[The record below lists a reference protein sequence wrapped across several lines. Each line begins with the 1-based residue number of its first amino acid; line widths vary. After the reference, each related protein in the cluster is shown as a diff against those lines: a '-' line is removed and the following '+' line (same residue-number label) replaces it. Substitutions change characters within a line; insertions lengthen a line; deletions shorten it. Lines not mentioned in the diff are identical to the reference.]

1 MTERGRRI
9 IERDPNEVDRAM
21 AHPAQR
27 QAVGLIRDL
36 LVELRA
42 TRSDKD
48 RFEFQEEL
56 FRATF
61 QAQTE
66 QAEASR
72 NLQRARRGRTTSS
85 APTGDWAVEQ
95 VVWDRIVRQLRT
107 VGDAFAWRLFGFD
120 RRYILALSENA
131 PVSPLIGK
139 AGLKYEIDEV
149 RERWRRLGQFSLL
162 HDLTSVIRIGDV
174 TAFTPAGPQLVDDIK
189 ANPANRRSSQS
200 RRAKQALRVLTEGA
214 PLITTDGEEYEL
226 VLTRQQFKTHLAEL
240 GRGLEAADREVMFWA
255 QIAHQLVTWTFSTT
269 APQRSNPGS
278 PPTPADVLE
287 RSARRR
293 TTVFSKAGL
302 DQSRHHL
309 RGERVDTHTRN
320 AGLAPYTIYPFSP
333 DVCARLTTDNLV
345 FSTILAWERLEQ
357 AFTKLGY
364 DTFCPLD
371 DNAGRLG
378 GPAQAVTGSLPGSP
392 FQDPVDGRLDSDT
405 PVIVVAKG
413 NRKLTLH
420 AWGLHQVQFELLD
433 VDRFAAGVDEMWGR
447 DLRGLWWGRRSGML
461 AFANERAVWR

>member
-1 MTERGRRI
+1 MTERGRRL
-9 IERDPNEVDRAM
+9 IERDPNQIDRAM

-27 QAVGLIRDL
+27 VAVGLIRDL

-56 FRATF
+56 FTATF
-61 QAQTE
+61 QAQTK
-66 QAEASR
+66 QGEASK
-72 NLQRARRGRTTSS
+72 NLQRARRGRPTSP
-85 APTGDWAVEQ
+85 APTGDWAIEQ
-95 VVWDRIVRQLRT
+95 LVWDRIVRQLRA

-120 RRYILALSENA
+120 RRYILALSQNE
-131 PVSPLIGK
+131 PVSPLIDK
-139 AGLKYEIDEV
+139 AGLKYEINEV

-200 RRAKQALRVLTEGA
+200 RRAKQALRVLNEGA
-214 PLITTDGEEYEL
+214 PLMSTEREEYDL
-226 VLTRQQFKTHLAEL
+226 VLTRQQFKTHLSQV
-240 GRGLEAADREVMFWA
+240 GRALEAADREGMFWA
-255 QIAHQLVTWTFSTT
+255 QIAHQLVAWTFSTT
-269 APQRSNPGS
+269 APQRSNPGP
-278 PPTPADVLE
+278 PPTPAEVLE

-293 TTVFSKAGL
+293 TIVLSKAGL

-309 RGERVDTHTRN
+309 RGERVDTHTRA

-333 DVCARLTTDNLV
+333 DVCARLTTDDLL
-345 FSTILAWERLEQ
+345 FMTILAWERLER
-357 AFTKLGY
+357 AFQRLGY

-371 DNAGRLG
+371 DNAERLG
-378 GPAQAVTGSLPGSP
+378 SPAQAGTGSP
-392 FQDPVDGRLDSDT
+392 FQDPVGKLDSDT

-413 NRKLTLH
+413 NRTLTLN
-420 AWGLHQVQFELLD
+420 AWGLQQVQFELLD
-433 VDRFAAGVDEMWGR
+433 VDRFAAGVDEVWGR
-447 DLRGLWWGRRSGML
+447 DLRGLWLRRRSGVL
-461 AFANERAVWR
+461 AFVNERAVWR